1 MITMRLK
8 ITKSKNAQSLY
19 VIRSTYENGKHS
31 SKIVEKLGTLSELSK
46 IHSDPISWAKD
57 YIQQLN
63 FQEKE
68 ASRKV
73 NIQFS
78 QSTTITK
85 DTQKLFNIGYLFL
98 QQIYFMLGLN
108 KITSNISSKY
118 NFSFNLDSILSRLI
132 YSRIIFPS
140 SKLSTTKESKKF
152 LEQPDFELQHVYRA
166 LDIIAKEDAFIQ
178 SELYKNSC
186 AISKRNSKI
195 LFYDCTNFFF
205 ESECQSGIRQYGCS
219 KEHRPSP
226 IVEMGLFMDGDGIPL
241 AFSIFPGNKNEQQSL
256 IPLEQ
261 QIIKDFSH
269 SKFVVCTDAG
279 LSSLQNRIFNNKTD
293 RAFITTQSIKKL
305 KTYIQEWCMDP
316 HGWYAEG
323 YDTEFDIS
331 SLEANETLIER
342 YKNTIFF
349 KERWIKEN
357 GLEQKLVVT
366 FSLKYKFY
374 QQNIRKNQVDR
385 AKKIIAD
392 SPTNLKSNNAN
403 DCKRFITKTSITQ
416 DGEIAKKTTLSI
428 NEDRIANEA
437 KYDGFYAVCTNLDE
451 NAYTI
456 ANINRNRWEIE
467 ECFRI
472 MKTDFEARPVY
483 LHNDERIKAHF
494 TTCFLSL
501 IIFRYLEKKLDHRYT
516 STEIIKT
523 LRSMNL
529 TDVGHE
535 GFIPSYTRTDLTDSL
550 HEAFG
555 FHTDYEI
562 ISKKSMKN
570 IFKLTK
576 STSKSTH
583 N

>member
-1 MITMRLK
+1 MRLK

-31 SKIVEKLGTLSELSK
+31 SKIVEKLGTLAELSK
-46 IHSDPISWAKD
+46 IHSDPISWAKH

-63 FQEKE
+63 AQEKE

-78 QSTTITK
+78 QSTTIAK
-85 DTQKLFNIGYLFL
+85 DTQKSFNIGYLFL

-108 KITSNISSKY
+108 KITADISTRY

-132 YSRIIFPS
+132 YSRVIFPS
-140 SKLSTTKESKKF
+140 SKLSTTTESKKF
-152 LEQPDFELQHVYRA
+152 MEQPEFELQHVYRA

-186 AISKRNSKI
+186 ALAKRNSKI

-205 ESECQSGIRQYGCS
+205 ESEFQSGIRQYGCS

-241 AFSIFPGNKNEQQSL
+241 AFSIFAGNTNEQQSL

-279 LSSLQNRIFNNKTD
+279 LSSLQNRIFNNKAD

-305 KTYIQEWCMDP
+305 KSYLKEWCLDP

-331 SLEANETLIER
+331 SFEDNETLSEK

-357 GLEQKLVVT
+357 GLEQKLIVT

-374 QQNIRKNQVDR
+374 QENIRKNQVDR
-385 AKKIIAD
+385 AKKIIED
-392 SPTNLKSNNAN
+392 SPTNLKNNNPN
-403 DCKRFITKTSITQ
+403 DCKRFITKTSITK

-428 NEDRIANEA
+428 NEDKIENEA

-451 NAYTI
+451 NAYKI
-456 ANINRNRWEIE
+456 AEINRNRWEIE

-483 LHNDERIKAHF
+483 LRNDERIKAHF
-494 TTCFLSL
+494 MTCFLSL
-501 IIFRYLEKKLDHRYT
+501 IIFRYLEKKLDYKYT

-529 TDVGHE
+529 IDVGHE
-535 GFIPSYTRTDLTDSL
+535 GFIPGYMRTNLTDSL

-562 ISKKSMKN
+562 LSKKSMKN

-576 STSKSTH
+576 NTSKSTH

>member
-1 MITMRLK
+1 MRLK

-31 SKIVEKLGTLSELSK
+31 SKIVEKLGTLAELSK
-46 IHSDPISWAKD
+46 IHTDPIAWAKD

-63 FQEKE
+63 SQEKE

-85 DTQKLFNIGYLFL
+85 NAQKSFNVGYLFL
-98 QQIYFMLGLN
+98 QQIYFSLGLN
-108 KITSNISSKY
+108 KITAAISAKY
-118 NFSFNLDSILSRLI
+118 KFSFNLDSILSRLI
-132 YSRIIFPS
+132 YSRVIFPS
-140 SKLSTTKESKKF
+140 SKLSTFAESKKF
-152 LEQPDFELQHVYRA
+152 IEQPEFELQHIYRT
-166 LDIIAKEDAFIQ
+166 LDILAKEDTFIQ

-186 AISKRNSKI
+186 NISKRNDKI

-205 ESECQSGIRQYGCS
+205 ESEYQSGIRQYGCS

-241 AFSIFPGNKNEQQSL
+241 AFSIFAGNENEQQSL

-261 QIIKDFSH
+261 QIINDFSH

-279 LSSLQNRIFNNKTD
+279 LSSLKNRKFNNKAE

-305 KTYIQEWCMDP
+305 KSFLQTWCLAP
-316 HGWYAEG
+316 HGWHAEG
-323 YDTEFDIS
+323 YDSEFDIS
-331 SLEANETLIER
+331 SLEHDETLSEKF
-342 YKNTIFF
+342 KNTIFF
-349 KERWIKEN
+349 KERWINEN
-357 GLEQKLVVT
+357 GLEQKLIVT

-374 QQNIRKNQVDR
+374 QENIRKQQVDR
-385 AKKIIAD
+385 AKTIIEN
-392 SPTNLKSNNAN
+392 SPSKLKSNNPN

-416 DGEIAKKTTLSI
+416 DGEVAKKTTLSI
-428 NEDRIANEA
+428 NEDRIADEA
-437 KYDGFYAVCTNLDE
+437 KYDGFYAVCTNLHE
-451 NAYTI
+451 NAYKI
-456 ANINRNRWEIE
+456 AEINRNRWEIE

-483 LHNDERIKAHF
+483 LRNDDRIKAHF
-494 TTCFLSL
+494 MTCFLSL
-501 IIFRYLEKKLDHRYT
+501 IVFRYLEKKLDYKYT

-523 LRSMNL
+523 LQSMNL

-535 GFIPSYTRTDLTDSL
+535 GFIPSYMRTDLTDAL

>member
-1 MITMRLK
+1 MRLK

-31 SKIVEKLGTLSELSK
+31 SKIVEKLGTLAELSK
-46 IHSDPISWAKD
+46 IHSDPISWARD

-63 FQEKE
+63 SQEKE

-78 QSTTITK
+78 QSTTIAK
-85 DTQKLFNIGYLFL
+85 NTQKTFNIGYLFL

-108 KITSNISSKY
+108 KITADISSRY

-132 YSRIIFPS
+132 YGRVIFPS
-140 SKLSTTKESKKF
+140 SKLSTTTESKKF
-152 LEQPDFELQHVYRA
+152 IEQPEFELQHVYRA
-166 LDIIAKEDAFIQ
+166 LDIIAKEDTFIQ

-186 AISKRNSKI
+186 VLSKRNSKI

-241 AFSIFPGNKNEQQSL
+241 AFSIFAGNQNEQQSL

-279 LSSLQNRIFNNKTD
+279 LSSLQNRIFNNKAE

-305 KTYIQEWCMDP
+305 KSYLKEWCLDP

-323 YDTEFDIS
+323 YDNEFDIS
-331 SLEANETLIER
+331 SLEDNETLSEK

-357 GLEQKLVVT
+357 GLEQKLIVT

-374 QQNIRKNQVDR
+374 QENIRKNQVDR
-385 AKKIIAD
+385 AKKIIED
-392 SPTNLKSNNAN
+392 SPANLKNNNPN
-403 DCKRFITKTSITQ
+403 DCKRFITKTNITE

-428 NEDRIANEA
+428 DEDKIANEA

-451 NAYTI
+451 NAYKI
-456 ANINRNRWEIE
+456 AEINRNRWEIE

-483 LHNDERIKAHF
+483 LRNDERIKAHF
-494 TTCFLSL
+494 MTCFLSL
-501 IIFRYLEKKLDHRYT
+501 IIFRYLEKKLDYKYT
-516 STEIIKT
+516 SSEIIKT

-529 TDVGHE
+529 IDVGHE
-535 GFIPSYTRTDLTDSL
+535 GFIPGYMRTNLTDAL

-562 ISKKSMKN
+562 LSKKSMKN

-576 STSKSTH
+576 NTSKSTH

>member
-1 MITMRLK
+1 MRLK

-63 FQEKE
+63 SQEKE

-279 LSSLQNRIFNNKTD
+279 LSSLQNRIFNNKAD

-316 HGWYAEG
+316 HAWYAEG

-357 GLEQKLVVT
+357 GLEQKLIVT

>member
-1 MITMRLK
+1 MRLK

-31 SKIVEKLGTLSELSK
+31 SKIVEKLGTLAELSK
-46 IHSDPISWAKD
+46 IHSDPISWAKH

-63 FQEKE
+63 AQEKE

-78 QSTTITK
+78 QSTTIAK
-85 DTQKLFNIGYLFL
+85 DTQKSFNIGYLFL

-108 KITSNISSKY
+108 KITADISTRY

-132 YSRIIFPS
+132 YSRVIFPS
-140 SKLSTTKESKKF
+140 SKLSTTTESKKF
-152 LEQPDFELQHVYRA
+152 MEQPEFELQHVYRA

-186 AISKRNSKI
+186 ALAKRNSKI

-205 ESECQSGIRQYGCS
+205 ESEFQSGIRQYGCS

-241 AFSIFPGNKNEQQSL
+241 AFSIFAGNTNEQQSL

-279 LSSLQNRIFNNKTD
+279 LSSLQNRIFNNKAD

-305 KTYIQEWCMDP
+305 KSYLKEWCLDP

-331 SLEANETLIER
+331 SFEDNETLSEK

-357 GLEQKLVVT
+357 GLEQKLIVT

-374 QQNIRKNQVDR
+374 QENIRKNQVDR
-385 AKKIIAD
+385 AKKIIED
-392 SPTNLKSNNAN
+392 SPTNLKNNNPN
-403 DCKRFITKTSITQ
+403 DCKRFITKTSITK

-428 NEDRIANEA
+428 NEDKIENEA

-451 NAYTI
+451 NAYKI
-456 ANINRNRWEIE
+456 AEINRNRWEIE

-483 LHNDERIKAHF
+483 LRNDERIKAHF
-494 TTCFLSL
+494 MTCFLSL
-501 IIFRYLEKKLDHRYT
+501 IIFRYLEKKLDYKYT

-529 TDVGHE
+529 IDVGHE
-535 GFIPSYTRTDLTDSL
+535 GFIPGYMRTNLTDSL
-550 HEAFG
+550 HEAFE

-562 ISKKSMKN
+562 LSKKSMKN
-570 IFKLTK
+570 IFKFTK
-576 STSKSTH
+576 DISKSTH

>member
-1 MITMRLK
+1 MRLK

-31 SKIVEKLGTLSELSK
+31 SKIVEKLGTLAELSK
-46 IHSDPISWAKD
+46 IHSDPISWAKH

-63 FQEKE
+63 AQEKE

-78 QSTTITK
+78 QSTTIAK
-85 DTQKLFNIGYLFL
+85 DTQKSFNIGYLFL

-108 KITSNISSKY
+108 KITADISTRY

-132 YSRIIFPS
+132 YSRVIFPS
-140 SKLSTTKESKKF
+140 SKLSTTTESKKF
-152 LEQPDFELQHVYRA
+152 MEQPEFELQHVYRA

-186 AISKRNSKI
+186 ALAKRNSKI

-205 ESECQSGIRQYGCS
+205 ESEFQSGIRQYGCS

-241 AFSIFPGNKNEQQSL
+241 AFSIFAGNTNEQQSL

-279 LSSLQNRIFNNKTD
+279 LSSLQNRIFNNKAD

-305 KTYIQEWCMDP
+305 KSYLKEWCLDP

-331 SLEANETLIER
+331 SFEDNETLSEK

-357 GLEQKLVVT
+357 GLEQKLIVT

-374 QQNIRKNQVDR
+374 QENIRKNQVDR
-385 AKKIIAD
+385 AKKIIED
-392 SPTNLKSNNAN
+392 SPTNLKNNNPN
-403 DCKRFITKTSITQ
+403 DCKRFITKTSITK

-428 NEDRIANEA
+428 NEDKIENEA

-451 NAYTI
+451 NAYKI
-456 ANINRNRWEIE
+456 AEINRNRWEIE

-483 LHNDERIKAHF
+483 LRNDERIKAHF
-494 TTCFLSL
+494 MTCFLSL
-501 IIFRYLEKKLDHRYT
+501 IIFRYLEKKLDYKYT

-529 TDVGHE
+529 IDVGHE
-535 GFIPSYTRTDLTDSL
+535 GFIPGYMRTNLTDSL

-562 ISKKSMKN
+562 LSKKSMKN
-570 IFKLTK
+570 IFKFTK
-576 STSKSTH
+576 DISKSTH

>member
-1 MITMRLK
+1 MRLK

-46 IHSDPISWAKD
+46 IHSDPISWAKA

>member
-1 MITMRLK
+1 MRLK

-31 SKIVEKLGTLSELSK
+31 SKIVEKLGTLAELSK
-46 IHSDPISWAKD
+46 IHSDPISWARD

-63 FQEKE
+63 SQEKE

-78 QSTTITK
+78 QSTTIAK
-85 DTQKLFNIGYLFL
+85 NTQKTFNIGYLFL
-98 QQIYFMLGLN
+98 QKIYFMLGLN
-108 KITSNISSKY
+108 KITADISSRY

-132 YSRIIFPS
+132 YSRVIFPS
-140 SKLSTTKESKKF
+140 SKLSTTTESKKF
-152 LEQPDFELQHVYRA
+152 IEQPEFELQHVYRA
-166 LDIIAKEDAFIQ
+166 LDIIAKEDTFIQ

-186 AISKRNSKI
+186 VLSKRNSKI

-241 AFSIFPGNKNEQQSL
+241 AFSIFAGNQNEQQSL

-279 LSSLQNRIFNNKTD
+279 LSSLQNRIFNNKAE

-305 KTYIQEWCMDP
+305 KSYLKEWCLDP

-323 YDTEFDIS
+323 YDNEFDIS
-331 SLEANETLIER
+331 SLEDNETLSEK

-357 GLEQKLVVT
+357 GLEQKLIVT

-374 QQNIRKNQVDR
+374 QENIRKNQVDR
-385 AKKIIAD
+385 AKKIIED
-392 SPTNLKSNNAN
+392 SPANLKNNNPN
-403 DCKRFITKTSITQ
+403 DCKRFITKTNITE

-428 NEDRIANEA
+428 DEDKIANEA

-451 NAYTI
+451 NAYKI
-456 ANINRNRWEIE
+456 AEINRNRWEIE

-472 MKTDFEARPVY
+472 MKTDFEARPIY
-483 LHNDERIKAHF
+483 LRNDERIKAHF
-494 TTCFLSL
+494 MTCFLSL
-501 IIFRYLEKKLDHRYT
+501 IIFRYLEKKLDYKYT
-516 STEIIKT
+516 SSEIIKT

-529 TDVGHE
+529 IDVGHE
-535 GFIPSYTRTDLTDSL
+535 GFIPGYMRTDLTDAL

-562 ISKKSMKN
+562 LSKKSMKN

-576 STSKSTH
+576 NTSKSTH

>member
-1 MITMRLK
+1 MRLK

-31 SKIVEKLGTLSELSK
+31 SKIVEKLGTLAELSK
-46 IHSDPISWAKD
+46 IHSDPISWAKH

-63 FQEKE
+63 AQEKE

-78 QSTTITK
+78 QSTTIAK
-85 DTQKLFNIGYLFL
+85 DTQKSFNIGYLFL
-98 QQIYFMLGLN
+98 QQIYFMSGLN
-108 KITSNISSKY
+108 KITADISTRY

-132 YSRIIFPS
+132 YSRVIFPS
-140 SKLSTTKESKKF
+140 SKLSTTTESKKF
-152 LEQPDFELQHVYRA
+152 MEQPEFELQHVYRA

-186 AISKRNSKI
+186 ALAKRNSKI

-241 AFSIFPGNKNEQQSL
+241 AFSIFAGNTNEQQSL

-279 LSSLQNRIFNNKTD
+279 LSSLQNRIFNNKAD

-305 KTYIQEWCMDP
+305 KSYLKEWCLDP

-331 SLEANETLIER
+331 SFEDNETLSEK

-357 GLEQKLVVT
+357 GLEQKLIVT

-374 QQNIRKNQVDR
+374 QENIRKNQVDR
-385 AKKIIAD
+385 AKKIIED
-392 SPTNLKSNNAN
+392 SPTNLKNNNPN
-403 DCKRFITKTSITQ
+403 DCKRFITKTSITK

-428 NEDRIANEA
+428 NEDKIENEA

-451 NAYTI
+451 NAYKI
-456 ANINRNRWEIE
+456 AEINRNRWEIE

-483 LHNDERIKAHF
+483 LRNDERIKAHF
-494 TTCFLSL
+494 MTCFLSL
-501 IIFRYLEKKLDHRYT
+501 IIFRYLEKKLDYKYT

-529 TDVGHE
+529 IDVGHE
-535 GFIPSYTRTDLTDSL
+535 GFIPGYMRTNLTDSL

-562 ISKKSMKN
+562 LSKKSMKN
-570 IFKLTK
+570 IFKFTK
-576 STSKSTH
+576 DISKSTH

>member
-1 MITMRLK
+1 MRLK

-31 SKIVEKLGTLSELSK
+31 SKIVEKLGTLAELSK

-63 FQEKE
+63 AQEKE
-68 ASRKV
+68 SSRKV

-78 QSTTITK
+78 QSTTIAK
-85 DTQKLFNIGYLFL
+85 DIQKSFNIGYLFL

-108 KITSNISSKY
+108 KITADISTRY

-132 YSRIIFPS
+132 YSRVIFPS
-140 SKLSTTKESKKF
+140 SKLSTTTESKKF
-152 LEQPDFELQHVYRA
+152 MEQPEFELQHVYRA

-178 SELYKNSC
+178 SELYENSC
-186 AISKRNSKI
+186 ALAKRNSKI

-241 AFSIFPGNKNEQQSL
+241 AFSIFAGNTNEQQSL

-279 LSSLQNRIFNNKTD
+279 LSSLQNRIFNNKAD

-305 KTYIQEWCMDP
+305 KSYLKEWCLDP

-323 YDTEFDIS
+323 YDTVFDIS
-331 SLEANETLIER
+331 SFEDNETLSEK

-357 GLEQKLVVT
+357 GLEQKLIVT

-374 QQNIRKNQVDR
+374 QENIRKNQVER
-385 AKKIIAD
+385 AKKIIED
-392 SPTNLKSNNAN
+392 SPTNLKNNNPN
-403 DCKRFITKTSITQ
+403 DCKRFITKTSITK

-428 NEDRIANEA
+428 NEDKIENEA

-451 NAYTI
+451 NAYKI
-456 ANINRNRWEIE
+456 AEINRNRWEIE

-483 LHNDERIKAHF
+483 LRNDERIKAHF
-494 TTCFLSL
+494 MTCFLSL
-501 IIFRYLEKKLDHRYT
+501 IIFRYLEKKLDYKYT

-529 TDVGHE
+529 IDVGHE
-535 GFIPSYTRTDLTDSL
+535 GFIPGYMRTNLTDSL

-562 ISKKSMKN
+562 LSKKSMKN
-570 IFKLTK
+570 IFKFTK
-576 STSKSTH
+576 DISKSTH

>member
-1 MITMRLK
+1 MRLK

>member
-1 MITMRLK
+1 MRLK

-279 LSSLQNRIFNNKTD
+279 LSSLQNRIFNNKAD

-357 GLEQKLVVT
+357 SLEQKLIVT

>member
-1 MITMRLK
+1 MRLK

-31 SKIVEKLGTLSELSK
+31 SKIVEKLGTLAELSK
-46 IHSDPISWAKD
+46 IHSDPISWARD

-63 FQEKE
+63 SQEKE

-78 QSTTITK
+78 QSTTIAK
-85 DTQKLFNIGYLFL
+85 NTQKTFNIGYLFL
-98 QQIYFMLGLN
+98 QKIYFMLGLN
-108 KITSNISSKY
+108 KITADISSRY

-132 YSRIIFPS
+132 YSRVIFPS
-140 SKLSTTKESKKF
+140 SKLSTTTESKKF
-152 LEQPDFELQHVYRA
+152 IEQPEFELQHVYRA
-166 LDIIAKEDAFIQ
+166 LDIIAKEDTFIQ

-186 AISKRNSKI
+186 VLSKRNSKI

-241 AFSIFPGNKNEQQSL
+241 AFSIFAGNQNEQQSL

-279 LSSLQNRIFNNKTD
+279 LSSLQNRIFNNKAE

-305 KTYIQEWCMDP
+305 KSYLKEWCLDP

-323 YDTEFDIS
+323 YDNEFDIS
-331 SLEANETLIER
+331 SLEDNETLSEK

-357 GLEQKLVVT
+357 GLEQKLIVT

-374 QQNIRKNQVDR
+374 QENIRKNQVDR
-385 AKKIIAD
+385 AKKIIED
-392 SPTNLKSNNAN
+392 SPANLKNNNPN
-403 DCKRFITKTSITQ
+403 DCKRFITKTNITE

-428 NEDRIANEA
+428 DEDKIANEA

-451 NAYTI
+451 NAYKI
-456 ANINRNRWEIE
+456 AEINRNRWEIE

-483 LHNDERIKAHF
+483 LRNDERIKAHF
-494 TTCFLSL
+494 MTCFLSL
-501 IIFRYLEKKLDHRYT
+501 IIFRYLEKKLDYKYT
-516 STEIIKT
+516 SSEIIKT

-529 TDVGHE
+529 IDVGHE
-535 GFIPSYTRTDLTDSL
+535 GFIPGYMRTDLTDAL

-562 ISKKSMKN
+562 LSKKSMKN

-576 STSKSTH
+576 NTSKSTH